1 MSAALMSE
9 AGIGEPRA
17 DDVLVVDGL
26 NLYLQGQG
34 RKLHVVRG
42 VDLSLQPAE
51 VLGLIGESGSG
62 KTMTGMSLL
71 RLEPERA
78 EIKAATMRV
87 AGADLLDADAA
98 ALRRIRGRTI
108 GMIFQDPV
116 GAFNPA
122 KRIGWHVREV
132 LRRRDAATGQSS
144 GAWRQA
150 ARTLLA
156 DVDIADWRRVLGAY
170 PHQLS
175 GGMLQRVLIALVL
188 AAEPQVIIADE
199 PTTNLDNIVER
210 QILRLF
216 RRMKNRNG
224 AAFIFI
230 THDMS
235 VAASLSDRIAVM
247 YAGQIVE
254 IGPTRAIFDAPKHP
268 YTVGLIRT
276 SRALEEGAERLPEIA
291 GELPSLAEERVGCP
305 FAPRCPARMARCTA
319 EPIPMFTMPEER
331 RQVRCLLHDNG

>member
-1 MSAALMSE
+1 MSAAL
-9 AGIGEPRA
+9 P
-17 DDVLVVDGL
+17 DVPQNVLQVDGL
-26 NLYLQGQG
+26 NLYLQAQG
-34 RKLHVVRG
+34 RRLHVVRG
-42 VDLSLQPAE
+42 IDLCLRPAE

-78 EIKAATMRV
+78 EVRARTMRV
-87 AGADLLDADAA
+87 GMDDLLGADEA
-98 ALRRIRGRTI
+98 ALRRIRGRVI

-132 LRRRDAATGQSS
+132 LRRRDAAVGGKR
-144 GAWRQA
+144 GAWRDA
-150 ARTLLA
+150 ARAPLT
-156 DVDIADWRRVLGAY
+156 DVDIADWTRVLGAY

-188 AAEPQVIIADE
+188 AAEPQVIVADE

-210 QILRLF
+210 QILQLF
-216 RRMKNRNG
+216 RRMKRRTS

-235 VAASLSDRIAVM
+235 AAASLSDRLAAM

-254 IGPTRAIFDAPKHP
+254 TGPTRVIFNAPKHP
-268 YTVGLIRT
+268 YTAGLIRT
-276 SRALEEGAERLPEIA
+276 SRALEGGTGRLPEMA
-291 GELPSLAEERVGCP
+291 GELPGLLEERAGCQ
-305 FAPRCPARMARCTA
+305 FAPRCAARMARCTA
-319 EPIPMFTMPEER
+319 QPVAMIAMAEER
-331 RQVRCLLHDNG
+331 RQVRCLLYDNA